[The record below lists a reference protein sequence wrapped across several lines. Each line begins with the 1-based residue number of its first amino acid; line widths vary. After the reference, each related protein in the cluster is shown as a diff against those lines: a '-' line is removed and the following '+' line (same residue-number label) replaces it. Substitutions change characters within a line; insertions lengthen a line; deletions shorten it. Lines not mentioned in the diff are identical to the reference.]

1 MRKAFPTKSKP
12 LPTGVK
18 NREGK
23 LITNSKE
30 KRKVT
35 VEHFE
40 HRMRKRKIKE
50 EATEVDELDTQ
61 LFEKRIK
68 EAMTNKSPVFEMKE
82 LEKVLKSLKPGKSK
96 DPDNYICELFKEGVI
111 GEDLKI

>member
-1 MRKAFPTKSKP
+1 MRKTFPTKSKP

-18 NREGK
+18 NLEGK

-40 HRMRKRKIKE
+40 HRMRKRKIK
-50 EATEVDELDTQ
+50 DELKGVDDLNSK
-61 LFEKRIK
+61 LFEKRIE
-68 EAMTNKSPVFEMKE
+68 EARTNKSPIFDMKE
-82 LEKVLKSLKPGKSK
+82 LEKVLKKSQTWK
-96 DPDNYICELFKEGVI
+96 K
-111 GEDLKI
+111 

>member
-1 MRKAFPTKSKP
+1 MRKAFPTKARP

-18 NREGK
+18 NLEGK

-35 VEHFE
+35 AEHFE
-40 HRMRKRKIKE
+40 HRMRKRPIKE
-50 EATEVDELDTQ
+50 DIKEVDELNTK

-68 EAMTNKSPVFEMKE
+68 EAFTNKSPVFEMRE
-82 LEKVLKSLKPGKSK
+82 LEIVLKSLKPGKSK
-96 DPDNYICELFKEGVI
+96 DPDNYICELFKDGVI
-111 GEDLKI
+111 GGDLKM